1 MGKLSKLIFGS
12 LLAGAAAA
20 GVYYYLDQ
28 TSKESVCDADDPD
41 EVPAAPLD
49 PENVKKAAERAY
61 TTIRR
66 GTQETVTRV
75 RDAFTAKAE
84 ELEEEI
90 NDTVQ
95 DFLEKEE
102 TSAPEEAPAEEAAEA
117 EMPEEAEEAEE
128 ADEAEAAEEAEEAD
142 ESEEAEE
149 AEDTEETDTAEEAA
163 PDETEEFFDDREESD
178 N

>member
-66 GTQETVTRV
+66 GTQETVTKV
-75 RDAFTAKAE
+75 RDAFTAKAD
-84 ELEEEI
+84 ELEDEISETVKEFLDEVEATAPAEE
-90 NDTVQ
+90 
-95 DFLEKEE
+95 
-102 TSAPEEAPAEEAAEA
+102 PAEEAAEA

-128 ADEAEAAEEAEEAD
+128 ADEAEASEEAEEAEE
-142 ESEEAEE
+142 SEE

>member
-95 DFLEKEE
+95 DFLEEEE

-117 EMPEEAEEAEE
+117 EMP
-128 ADEAEAAEEAEEAD
+128 EEAEEAD